1 MRLLLFLLAA
11 VAERSHALVVQGT
24 RFLQSRDQQPGATLQ
39 AAAFN
44 GLDLRYTTN
53 LTINGQSFKMLID
66 TGSSDI
72 WVFPPSN
79 FVFNNTGIP
88 VLASFAGGNVTG
100 TIGFGSVELGTY
112 KVDQQVFQNA
122 TFNDVPFVQSLGID
136 GLIGLSFESNLT
148 SPITATLQASGSN
161 PTLGNPFLFNIFDQ
175 TPGQKNFIG
184 ISLSR
189 TGDLED
195 TADASFTINE
205 LDPTYAAVANAPTI
219 PVFPAIVD
227 RWRIAV
233 DGFSVDGV
241 DVPLPSS
248 VVSTTPAGKLATLL
262 DTGTPTASLPGPL
275 IDSIFS
281 KIPGSSLTVVDG
293 LTLDGVGIPGPIW
306 TVPCNT
312 TSIVSVG
319 MGGQTFPIHPLD
331 LSGVFVNN
339 VTKVV
344 TCVSQWTAEP
354 GNPNDL
360 DMIFGDSFMRN
371 FYSVLNFG
379 TSGSQAPT
387 GSSVQ
392 LLSQTNATR
401 AKTDVINVRMAQ
413 FTAQSPTSQSSAR
426 PSPTA
431 AAKHSGQAGLMVSH
445 SILFLFSILPF
456 LLLRY

>member
-1 MRLLLFLLAA
+1 MWLFAVLFLLAA
-11 VAERSHALVVQGT
+11 VAERPYALVVQGT

-39 AAAFN
+39 AVALE
-44 GLDLRYTTN
+44 GIDVRYTTN
-53 LTINGQSFKMLID
+53 LTINGQSFKVLID
-66 TGSSDI
+66 TGSSDL
-72 WVFPPSN
+72 WVIPPSS
-79 FVFNNTGIP
+79 FIFDNTGIP
-88 VLASFAGGNVTG
+88 ILAPFAGGNVSG

-112 KVDQQVFQNA
+112 KVNQQVFQNA
-122 TFNDVPFVQSLGID
+122 TFIDVALVQSLGID
-136 GLIGLSFESNLT
+136 GLIGLAFESIET
-148 SPITATLQASGSN
+148 SPITATLQANGSN

-175 TPGQKNFIG
+175 TPGQDNFIG

-205 LDPTYAAVANAPTI
+205 LDPTYTAVANAPTI
-219 PVFPAIVD
+219 PLLSGTLN

-233 DGFSVDGV
+233 DSFSVDGV

-248 VVSTTPAGKLATLL
+248 VVSTAPAGKLATVL
-262 DTGTPTASLPGPL
+262 DTGTPTASLPSPL

-281 KIPGSSLTVVDG
+281 KIPGSLLTVVDG
-293 LTLDGVGIPGPIW
+293 SGSPSPLW

-319 MGGQTFPIHPLD
+319 MGGQPFPIHPLD
-331 LSGVFVNN
+331 LTEIFVNN
-339 VTKVV
+339 VTNVV
-344 TCVSQWTAEP
+344 TCVAQWFAAP
-354 GNPNDL
+354 GSPDDF

-371 FYSVLNFG
+371 FYSVFNFG
-379 TSGSQAPT
+379 ASVSQAPT

-392 LLSQTNATR
+392 LLSQTNPTS

-413 FTAQSPTSQSSAR
+413 LTEQPPTGQSSAG

-431 AAKHSGQAGLMVSH
+431 GAKHGGQAGLMVSH

-456 LLLRY
+456 LLL

>member
-1 MRLLLFLLAA
+1 MWFLPFLLAA

-24 RFLQSRDQQPGATLQ
+24 RFLQSRDQQPGAILQ
-39 AAAFN
+39 AVA
-44 GLDLRYTTN
+44 LDGVDVRYTTN
-53 LTINGQSFKMLID
+53 LTINGQSFNVLID

-72 WVFPPSN
+72 WVIPPSN
-79 FVFNNTGIP
+79 FIFDNTGIP
-88 VLASFAGGNVTG
+88 ILAPFAGGNVSG

-112 KVDQQVFQNA
+112 KVAQQVFQNA
-122 TFNDVPFVQSLGID
+122 TFIDVDLVQSLGID
-136 GLIGLSFESNLT
+136 GLIGLAFESIET
-148 SPITATLQASGSN
+148 SPITATLQANGSN
-161 PTLGNPFLFNIFDQ
+161 PILGNPFLFNIFDQ
-175 TPGQKNFIG
+175 TPGQNNFIG

-205 LDPTYAAVANAPTI
+205 LDPTYAAVANAPPI
-219 PVFPAIVD
+219 PLLPGILD

-248 VVSTTPAGKLATLL
+248 VVSTVPVGKLATIL

-293 LTLDGVGIPGPIW
+293 AGAPGPIW

-319 MGGQTFPIHPLD
+319 MGGQLFPIHPLD

-339 VTKVV
+339 VTNVV
-344 TCVSQWTAEP
+344 TCIVPWSAVP
-354 GNPNDL
+354 GSPNDF

-371 FYSVLNFG
+371 FYSVFNFG
-379 TSGSQAPT
+379 AVSQDPT

-392 LLSQTNATR
+392 LLSQTNATS

-413 FTAQSPTSQSSAR
+413 ITPTGQSSAG

-431 AAKHSGQAGLMVSH
+431 GAKHGGQAGLMVSH

-456 LLLRY
+456 LLL